1 MFGTERHPI
10 FLLGLWGSTGAPFSI
25 LRRDVTTL
33 FEGCILVFKNVL
45 NAELLPLQPRLRARA
60 VSERTGKGL
69 LRPGHWGDPPPIRW
83 QDVNP
88 NPVHAKTCGE
98 GGHTTDRNGL
108 SPATSPGCVLPR
120 PPSSLPSPTRPPPGP
135 LPRWPNLRSSRPE
148 ARRLSHAAPLQRRGT
163 PRPHAPARRLCPWP
177 PQRSQPRP
185 ERLGRRPTSA
195 ILSHGSRHRRTWLP
209 ESLATREAPTL
220 QETTCRAE
228 LTEKASSA

>member
-88 NPVHAKTCGE
+88 NPVHAKTTLAE
-98 GGHTTDRNGL
+98 
-108 SPATSPGCVLPR
+108 SPQQQTGS
-120 PPSSLPSPTRPPPGP
+120 
-135 LPRWPNLRSSRPE
+135 
-148 ARRLSHAAPLQRRGT
+148 AAPL
-163 PRPHAPARRLCPWP
+163 
-177 PQRSQPRP
+177 
-185 ERLGRRPTSA
+185 
-195 ILSHGSRHRRTWLP
+195 
-209 ESLATREAPTL
+209 SLIHI
-220 QETTCRAE
+220 
-228 LTEKASSA
+228 